1 MKLEL
6 PPEHDP
12 EDDGPVES
20 LIVFACLALFVV
32 LLCVAVAKCSH

>member
-1 MKLEL
+1 MKPQL

-20 LIVFACLALFVV
+20 LIAFAGLCVFVV
-32 LLCVAVAKCSH
+32 LLCVAVAKCSS